1 MFFISGIPESSGMSN
16 SASKRMPYVA
26 ALLFLTVLLAACG
39 GRTKGDV
46 VQAAN
51 VPASFDVTLIAEK
64 DTTFDFDG
72 APLTEEDLKSALR
85 YRKDQNLPI
94 ATVLLKRGEKQKIKN
109 EYIVALARV
118 AYQMNFRAFIQEQ
131 VGGEISEIR
140 AQAKEG
146 EEPAKPKQPPPPPK
160 PPLSH

>member
-1 MFFISGIPESSGMSN
+1 MSN

-118 AYQMNFRAFIQEQ
+118 AYQMNFRAFIMEND
-131 VGGEISEIR
+131 GTISEIR
-140 AQAKEG
+140 AQVKETD
-146 EEPAKPKQPPPPPK
+146 EQAKPKPDAAK
-160 PPLSH
+160 PASGQ

>member
-1 MFFISGIPESSGMSN
+1 VQSANIP
-16 SASKRMPYVA
+16 
-26 ALLFLTVLLAACG
+26 T
-39 GRTKGDV
+39 
-46 VQAAN
+46 
-51 VPASFDVTLIAEK
+51 SFDVTLIAEK
-64 DTTFDFDG
+64 DTTFDYDG

-94 ATVLLKRGEKQKIKN
+94 ATVLLKRGEKQKVKN

-131 VGGEISEIR
+131 DGGEISEVR

-160 PPLSH
+160 PPLTH